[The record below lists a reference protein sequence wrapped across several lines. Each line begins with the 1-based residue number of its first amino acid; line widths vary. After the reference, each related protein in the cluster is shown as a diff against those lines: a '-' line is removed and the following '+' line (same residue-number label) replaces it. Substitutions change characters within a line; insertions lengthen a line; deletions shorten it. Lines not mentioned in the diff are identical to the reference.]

1 MEKLRPDTFVHEL
14 SPGVLQVGSRP
25 DSMVILSNLSA
36 ADVAWVQGMRVPRP
50 RTQGRSRRT
59 TRVTKKQREL
69 LGYLDAAGLLAS
81 SVNALAHLHVRVVGL
96 DAVGARVA
104 RLLAGSGVAA
114 LDIQDRTSVDA
125 SVESAY
131 SNQAAGLVRQTALRA
146 QILKQHPE
154 VRVGA
159 ITEPDLVIV
168 CGRRAWDHG
177 TMGRLLSQDR
187 THLPVTQDNQSVT
200 VGPLIAPGVTACALC
215 VDLHKQDA
223 QPLWAKAAFAMA
235 AAPAAAAPDYLA
247 MAAAGLT
254 VAMVEAVAS
263 SRPLQGDVEPLGRI
277 GGPSQSWT
285 VTMGGVQTQR
295 WTPHP
300 RCTCSSERL
309 SNLEL
314 HQPAGAGTA
323 PAGAGAASVGTP
335 AGPTSVGPGIAPAG
349 TPAGASERDR
359 ESGPPL
365 QTPTKNG
372 KETAA

>member
-25 DSMVILSNLSA
+25 DSMVILSNLTA
-36 ADVAWVQGMRVPRP
+36 ADVAWVHGMRVPRP
-50 RTQGRSRRT
+50 RSQARTRR

-69 LGYLDAAGLLAS
+69 LGYLEAAGLVAPPDD
-81 SVNALAHLHVRVVGL
+81 ALARLHVRVVGL
-96 DAVGARVA
+96 DSVGARVA
-104 RLLAGSGVAA
+104 RLLAEGGVAA
-114 LDIQDRTSVDA
+114 LDLQDRASVDA
-125 SVESAY
+125 HVENAY
-131 SNQAAGLVRQTALRA
+131 SNEAAGLVRQTALRA
-146 QILKQHPE
+146 QIIKQHPE

-159 ITEPDLVIV
+159 ITEPDLVVV
-168 CGRRAWDHG
+168 CGKRAWDHG

-200 VGPLIAPGVTACALC
+200 VGPLVAPGVTACALC

-235 AAPAAAAPDYLA
+235 AAPRASAPDYLA

-263 SRPLQGDVEPLGRI
+263 GQPLEGDVEPLGRI

-285 VTMGGVQTQR
+285 VTMRGVQKER

-300 RCTCSSERL
+300 RCTCSSEPL
-309 SNLEL
+309 SNLGAHGVDVAVEGVAPSPA
-314 HQPAGAGTA
+314 QPHD
-323 PAGAGAASVGTP
+323 AA
-335 AGPTSVGPGIAPAG
+335 
-349 TPAGASERDR
+349 
-359 ESGPPL
+359 
-365 QTPTKNG
+365 
-372 KETAA
+372 